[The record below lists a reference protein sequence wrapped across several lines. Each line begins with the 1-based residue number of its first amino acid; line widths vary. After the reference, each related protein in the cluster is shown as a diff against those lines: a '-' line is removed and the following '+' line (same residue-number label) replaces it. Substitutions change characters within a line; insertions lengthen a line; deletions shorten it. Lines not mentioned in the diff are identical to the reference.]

1 MNFTEHDFVALLFNL
16 LSRNGITKIDE
27 KALVKKLWYYYQN
40 SENKELFQDI
50 LCVKDPLVHEVN
62 LQDGLYLEKWL
73 SGNIWSENL
82 LPNILHFHYDD
93 NRDLSRYEGKLSQYG
108 VLKMHQIAY
117 ELAQSFIVE
126 QESNIKMSMYHTDPN
141 QTYILAN
148 GLYLNAN
155 VNTRLITDGN
165 FQVMEHPDQ
174 EAFSNCYFP
183 DPVNEDARIQ
193 LEQLTITEAT
203 LENASYAMQQE
214 IQDKGVRRVEVF
226 TQLSDLKQLR
236 KIKDIADEN
245 LELSSDIVVRKRLK

>member
-1 MNFTEHDFVALLFNL
+1 
-16 LSRNGITKIDE
+16 
-27 KALVKKLWYYYQN
+27 
-40 SENKELFQDI
+40 
-50 LCVKDPLVHEVN
+50 
-62 LQDGLYLEKWL
+62 
-73 SGNIWSENL
+73 
-82 LPNILHFHYDD
+82 
-93 NRDLSRYEGKLSQYG
+93 
-108 VLKMHQIAY
+108 
-117 ELAQSFIVE
+117 
-126 QESNIKMSMYHTDPN
+126 
-141 QTYILAN
+141 
-148 GLYLNAN
+148 
-155 VNTRLITDGN
+155 
-165 FQVMEHPDQ
+165 MEHPDQ